1 MNRRRIWDVSP
12 RGWSVAAMGVGTI
25 LLCGCSGTPHT
36 AGAPLGEAPRRDIR
50 VDAAPAPARAPAIIN
65 GQAVAWSELQA
76 RMSELAG
83 RQALEELALDRAL
96 ERELQRRGL
105 SIGEAEL
112 RQERDLLNEEIG
124 TSDTAN
130 VLGQIR
136 RQRGLGPQGFDA
148 LIRRN
153 AMLRALTRESV
164 SVEPRELE
172 LAERIRHGAR
182 KSARILV
189 TPTER
194 EAATLRRE
202 VLSATGDRLDAFIA
216 RAATRSIDASGARGG
231 DIGAVSPVDPAFPD
245 SLRRALEP
253 LAPGQVSN
261 VIAIDG
267 GFAVLMVERDIP
279 AETVSA
285 AQRARIQRDL
295 LVRKQ
300 RLAMDRLADQLL
312 DRSSVSVL
320 DPSLAWSWEN
330 AEVGG

>member
-1 MNRRRIWDVSP
+1 MNRRRIWDASP
-12 RGWSVAAMGVGTI
+12 RGWTVAAVGVGT
-25 LLCGCSGTPHT
+25 LLLGACSGTPGA
-36 AGAPLGEAPRRDIR
+36 AGAPLGEAPQRDIR
-50 VDAAPAPARAPAIIN
+50 VDVAPTPARAPAIIN
-65 GQAVAWSELQA
+65 GQAVAWSELHA
-76 RMSELAG
+76 RLGELAG

-105 SIGEAEL
+105 SVHEDDL
-112 RQERDLLNEEIG
+112 RQERDLLNREIG
-124 TSDTAN
+124 VSDAAN
-130 VLGQIR
+130 VLGEIR
-136 RQRGLGPQGFDA
+136 RQRRLGPEGFNA

-164 SVEPRELE
+164 TVEPREVE
-172 LAERIRHGAR
+172 LAERVRHGAR
-182 KSARILV
+182 KGARILV

-194 EAATLRRE
+194 EAAALRRE
-202 VLSATGDRLDAFIA
+202 ILGAPGDRLEAFIA

-245 SLRRALEP
+245 SLRRALDA

-279 AETVSA
+279 AEAVSA
-285 AQRARIQRDL
+285 SQRARIEREL
-295 LVRKQ
+295 RLRKQ